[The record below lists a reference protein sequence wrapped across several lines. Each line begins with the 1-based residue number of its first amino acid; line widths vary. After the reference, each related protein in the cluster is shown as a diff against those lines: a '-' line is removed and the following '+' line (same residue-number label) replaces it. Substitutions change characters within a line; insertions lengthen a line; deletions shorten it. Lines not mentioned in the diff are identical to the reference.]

1 MRMPGSGLLSMID
14 DDRMSDL
21 ARLYTLFGRPGVT
34 EGLEALKR
42 DLKLEIRRRGNAIN
56 LATMES
62 DSRPEGNSEQKAVT
76 EPDASGP
83 KKSGLTGAAA
93 IAAALRWVQ
102 EVVDLK
108 DRFDRI
114 LKEAFAEDK
123 GIQVAMNEVS

>member
-1 MRMPGSGLLSMID
+1 MID

-21 ARLYTLFGRPGVT
+21 ARLYTLFGRPGVN
-34 EGLEALKR
+34 EGLEALRR
-42 DLKLEIRRRGNAIN
+42 DLKLEIHRRGNAIN

-62 DSRPEGNSEQKAVT
+62 DSRPEGNSEQKAFT